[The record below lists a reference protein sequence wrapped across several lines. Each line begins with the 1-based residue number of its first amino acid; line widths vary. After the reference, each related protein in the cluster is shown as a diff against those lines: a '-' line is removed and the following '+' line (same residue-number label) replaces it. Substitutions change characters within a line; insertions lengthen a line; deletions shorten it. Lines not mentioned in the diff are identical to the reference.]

1 MTVIC
6 ECEVTDVTFE
16 SGSIVVSANLVFPDE
31 ETFSAQEFQAT
42 LISESANL
50 LPNYDVVAES
60 IGFETRQTGLGL

>member
-16 SGSIVVSANLVFPDE
+16 SGSIVISANLVFPDE
-31 ETFSAQEFQAT
+31 ETFSAQEFQET

-50 LPNYDVVAES
+50 LPGYDVYAES
-60 IGFETRQTGLGL
+60 IGVEIGQSGVC